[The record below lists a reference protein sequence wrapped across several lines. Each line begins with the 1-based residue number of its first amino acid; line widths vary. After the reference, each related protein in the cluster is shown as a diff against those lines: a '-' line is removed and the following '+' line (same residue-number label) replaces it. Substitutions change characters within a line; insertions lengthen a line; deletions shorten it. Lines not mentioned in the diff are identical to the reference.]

1 MLTFKVAYLLCVF
14 IFVAVQTKAANG
26 RFFCSIVR
34 SKFHSLS
41 RRRLV
46 VCHAFLSV
54 CVGG

>member
-34 SKFHSLS
+34 SKFHS
-41 RRRLV
+41 RRLV